1 MCRRESGDT
10 RGKHGRWILPMS
22 LNLILL
28 IGNAGRDAELRY
40 TATGRAV
47 ASFSMAVSRSYQ
59 VNNEWQQETEWF
71 NISVWGQQ
79 AENVA
84 SRVKRGAKVFAEG
97 RLSTREYTNQ
107 AGITRTSLDV
117 NAFRVVNLAGREDGE
132 EGGYGSYPPAT
143 QEGQQ
148 PQGGGYSP
156 APQQPA
162 TPATPATTGYGG
174 GGGYEQPSEGD
185 DLEDLPW

>member
-1 MCRRESGDT
+1 
-10 RGKHGRWILPMS
+10 MS

-47 ASFSMAVSRSYQ
+47 ASFSMAVNRSYQ
-59 VNNEWQQETEWF
+59 VNNEWQEETEWF
-71 NISVWGQQ
+71 NVSVWGQQ

-84 SRVKRGAKVFAEG
+84 SRVRRGAKVFVEG

-107 AGITRTSLDV
+107 AGIARTSLDV
-117 NAFRVVNLAGREDGE
+117 NAFRVLNLTGREEGE
-132 EGGYGSYPPAT
+132 EGGYGSYPPAAQET
-143 QEGQQ
+143 QQA
-148 PQGGGYSP
+148 QGGGSSP
-156 APQQPA
+156 SPQQAAPV
-162 TPATPATTGYGG
+162 
-174 GGGYEQPSEGD
+174 GGGYDQPPEGD

>member
-1 MCRRESGDT
+1 
-10 RGKHGRWILPMS
+10 MS

-47 ASFSMAVSRSYQ
+47 ASFSMAVNRSYQ

-71 NISVWGQQ
+71 NVSAWGQQ

-84 SRVKRGAKVFAEG
+84 QRVRRGAKVFVEG

-107 AGITRTSLDV
+107 AGMTRTSLDV
-117 NAFRVVNLAGREDGE
+117 NAFRVMNLTGREEGE
-132 EGGYGSYPPAT
+132 EGGYGSYPPA
-143 QEGQQ
+143 QDMQQ
-148 PQGGGYSP
+148 PQSGDS
-156 APQQPA
+156 A
-162 TPATPATTGYGG
+162 
-174 GGGYEQPSEGD
+174 EQPYQVVADEGD

>member
-1 MCRRESGDT
+1 
-10 RGKHGRWILPMS
+10 MS

-162 TPATPATTGYGG
+162 TPATTGYGG

>member
-1 MCRRESGDT
+1 
-10 RGKHGRWILPMS
+10 MS

-47 ASFSMAVSRSYQ
+47 ASFSMAVNRSYQ
-59 VNNEWQQETEWF
+59 VNNEWQEETEWF
-71 NISVWGQQ
+71 NVSAWGQQ

-84 SRVKRGAKVFAEG
+84 QRVRRGAKVFVEG

-107 AGITRTSLDV
+107 AGVTRTSLDV
-117 NAFRVVNLAGREDGE
+117 NAFRVINLSGRESDE

-143 QEGQQ
+143 GAAQQ
-148 PQGGGYSP
+148 PQSGGYVPQPSQAPTAGSGSP
-156 APQQPA
+156 
-162 TPATPATTGYGG
+162 
-174 GGGYEQPSEGD
+174 GGYDQPPEGD